1 MNTLAMIL
9 AIIFFVAGI
18 AGSVLPVLPGAVLI
32 WLGMLV
38 YGYLT
43 KFATLGLVF
52 YIGQALAVLLVYL
65 TDYLAGAWGVKR
77 YGGSRSA
84 IYGSV
89 IGTVLGL
96 VLLGPAGIIFG
107 PFVGA
112 VAGELLNK
120 KTLDTAVR
128 SGIGTM
134 VGLLSGSLL
143 KLAIE
148 IIMIIWF
155 FWAVYH

>member
-1 MNTLAMIL
+1 MNTLAIIL
-9 AIIFFVAGI
+9 AIIFFVAGVT
-18 AGSVLPVLPGAVLI
+18 GSVLPVLPGAVLI
-32 WLGMLV
+32 WLGMLI
-38 YGYLT
+38 YGFLT
-43 KFATLGLVF
+43 KFDTLSSVF

-65 TDYLAGAWGVKR
+65 IDHLAGVWGVKR

-84 IYGSV
+84 IYGSL
-89 IGTVLGL
+89 IGTFSGL

-112 VAGELLNK
+112 VAGELINK
-120 KTLDTAVR
+120 KTLVTAVR

-134 VGLLSGSLL
+134 VGLLGGSLL

-155 FWAVYH
+155 FWVVYH